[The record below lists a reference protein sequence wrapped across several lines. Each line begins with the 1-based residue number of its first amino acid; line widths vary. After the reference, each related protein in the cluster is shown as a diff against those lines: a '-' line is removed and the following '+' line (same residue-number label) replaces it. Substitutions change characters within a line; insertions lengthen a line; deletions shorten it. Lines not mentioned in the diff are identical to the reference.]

1 MSDEQLDTETLVF
14 RQIDRVMRA
23 ASMDL
28 DSMTK
33 NEGRIDVSTWSHR
46 VMYSCGFLHAFLK
59 PTMTEEKYGEI
70 KNKASETVPDENMD
84 VFDRVNYGKALFKH
98 DIEHLHENNMVFQE
112 SDDMVI
118 DDQSDEKLEPEGS
131 EVDEEVIE

>member
-14 RQIDRVMRA
+14 RQIDRVMRS

-28 DSMTK
+28 DSMRE
-33 NEGRIDVSTWSHR
+33 NEGNIDISTWSHR
-46 VMYSCGFLHAFLK
+46 VMYSCGFLHAFLR
-59 PTMTEEKYGEI
+59 PTMTEEKYNEI
-70 KNKASETVPDENMD
+70 QDKASEIVSGDKFD
-84 VFDRVNYGKALFKH
+84 SFDRVKYGKHLFKQ
-98 DIEHLHENNMVFQE
+98 DVQHLQENNMVFQE

-118 DDQSDEKLEPEGS
+118 EDNSKLEPEGS

>member
-14 RQIDRVMRA
+14 RQIDRVMRS

-28 DSMTK
+28 DSMMS
-33 NEGRIDVSTWSHR
+33 NEGRIDLNTWSHR
-46 VMYSCGFLHAFLK
+46 VMYASGFLHAFLR
-59 PTMTEEKYGEI
+59 PTMTDEQYREMLSE
-70 KNKASETVPDENMD
+70 ASESTDGEKFD
-84 VFDRVNYGKALFKH
+84 SFDRVKYGKILFKQ
-98 DIEHLHENNMVFQE
+98 DIKHLHENNMVFQE

-118 DDQSDEKLEPEGS
+118 DDQTEGKLEPESS